1 MSDYQRRK
9 SLRIKLNDKRNAD
22 KDHTGAR
29 YTRDAKVLNRAMRM
43 YKIEGR
49 QASW

>member
-9 SLRIKLNDKRNAD
+9 SLRIKLNNKRNAD

-43 YKIEGR
+43 YKIEGP